1 MYQGMNDYQ
10 SGIEK
15 KWILLLYLVPIS
27 FLDVTSFFLCDQFS
41 LSLSLSLSLSGTYP
55 SDKLAV
61 NFSNF

>member
-27 FLDVTSFFLCDQFS
+27 FLGVTSFFF
-41 LSLSLSLSLSGTYP
+41 LSLSGTYP
-55 SDKLAV
+55 NDKLAV
-61 NFSNF
+61 NFSNFWSYIR

>member
-27 FLDVTSFFLCDQFS
+27 FLGVTIFF
-41 LSLSLSLSLSGTYP
+41 LSLSLSGTYP
-55 SDKLAV
+55 NDKLAV
-61 NFSNF
+61 NFSNFWNYIR